1 MEENSLKTALV
12 LLMLAWLACP
22 GALLAEE
29 PMEALKQPVEKVIAV
44 LTDPQYDDAGRI
56 DEQRRKIWEITNSVF
71 DFELI
76 AKRAAGRY
84 HWQNSFT
91 SEQRRE
97 FTDLFAEFLAN
108 VYLSRITGN
117 YSKIEVE
124 FVEQQMDDS
133 GKRAQVK
140 TVVTRE
146 KTPTP
151 VEYSMWRREDGWKV
165 YDVFVENVSL
175 VQNYQTQFRSLL
187 DKESGQQ
194 LIERLR
200 DKIEAQKKEG
210 VKESG

>member
-1 MEENSLKTALV
+1 MKIVLPLLAVVLV
-12 LLMLAWLACP
+12 VLPANLR
-22 GALLAEE
+22 AEE
-29 PMEALKQPVEKVIAV
+29 PIAVIKTSVEKVVSI
-44 LTDPQYDDAGRI
+44 LTDPQYDPPEQI
-56 DEQRRKIWEITNSVF
+56 DEQREKIWEVIRPMF

-108 VYLSRITGN
+108 VYLSRVTGD
-117 YSKIEVE
+117 YEKIEVE
-124 FVEQQMDDS
+124 YLDQQINAS
-133 GKRAQVK
+133 GNRAQVK
-140 TVVTRE
+140 TVVTRGN
-146 KTPTP
+146 TPTP
-151 VEYSMWRREDGWKV
+151 VEYSLWRRDEGWKI

-187 DKESGQQ
+187 DKESGAQ

-200 DKIEAQKKEG
+200 DKIEEQEKQKQETVG
-210 VKESG
+210 